1 MKARDFKGTEEW
13 ADRSAEGR
21 GERRKGEKGRR
32 KGGGERKN
40 RSAEE
45 RGERRK
51 GEKGRR
57 KGGGDK
63 KNRSAEQLCK
73 DKGIQASQP

>member
-51 GEKGRR
+51 GEKGR
-57 KGGGDK
+57 
-63 KNRSAEQLCK
+63 
-73 DKGIQASQP
+73 